1 MGDAELLRLWREGN
15 AAAFEA
21 LVARWQ
27 QPIARFLYRY
37 VGSDEGV
44 SDLCQEVFLRLYRH
58 GPRYRE
64 TGFFSSWLYRV
75 AINVARDAGR
85 RSRRPMLSLVNQ
97 EIEDRAVGAER
108 LCQQQ
113 ELAESV
119 AEALSLLPDALR
131 IVLVLR
137 HFEHLSFEEI
147 ARLTNAPASTVKSR
161 FAAALGKLREH
172 LHKFGWGSEENA
184 S

>member
-15 AAAFEA
+15 ASAFEA
-21 LVARWQ
+21 LVVRWQ

-37 VGSDEGV
+37 VGSNEVV

-58 GPRYRE
+58 GPHYRE
-64 TGFFSSWLYRV
+64 RGAFSSWLYRI

-85 RSRRPMLSLVNQ
+85 RSQRPTLSLVNQ
-97 EIEDRAVGAER
+97 EIVDRAAGAES
-108 LCQQQ
+108 LCEQQ
-113 ELAESV
+113 ELADCV
-119 AEALSLLPDALR
+119 AEALNLLPEAIR

-161 FAAALGKLREH
+161 FASGLGKLREY
-172 LHKFGWGSEENA
+172 LHKFGWGNEEN
-184 S
+184 SS

>member
-21 LVARWQ
+21 LVVRWQ

-64 TGFFSSWLYRV
+64 TGAFSSWLYRI

-85 RSRRPMLSLVNQ
+85 RSRRPTLSLVDQ
-97 EIEDRAVGAER
+97 EVVDGAAGAEA

-113 ELAESV
+113 ELAQSV
-119 AEALSLLPDALR
+119 AESLR

-137 HFEHLSFEEI
+137 HYELLSFEEI
-147 ARLTNAPASTVKSR
+147 ARLTDAPPSTVKSR
-161 FAAALGKLREH
+161 FVAALGKLRGH
-172 LHKFGWGSEENA
+172 LQKFACESEEKA
-184 S
+184 P

>member
-21 LVARWQ
+21 LVVRWQ

-37 VGSDEGV
+37 AGSDEGV

-64 TGFFSSWLYRV
+64 TGVFSSWLYRV

-85 RSRRPMLSLVNQ
+85 RSRRPTLSLVNQ
-97 EIEDRAVGAER
+97 DIVDRAAGAER

-113 ELAESV
+113 ELADGI
-119 AEALSLLPDALR
+119 AEALNLLPEAIR

-137 HFEHLSFEEI
+137 HYEHLSFEEI
-147 ARLTNAPASTVKSR
+147 ARLTNAPSSTVKSR
-161 FAAALGKLREH
+161 FSAGLGKLREH
-172 LHKFGWGSEENA
+172 LHKFGWESEEDA